1 MMSLL
6 TELEIFLRKIFYKYV
21 APPALGKI
29 INRERREIREQL
41 F

>member
-1 MMSLL
+1 MPLL
-6 TELEIFLRKIFYKYV
+6 TELEIYLLENFYKYV
-21 APPALGKI
+21 APPALGKK